1 MSAEDQG
8 YTDGGPNPYYIGD
21 CKYCALKAGMIDE
34 LEKCGEHRQG
44 IIEIQETHIAE
55 LAQQLAAL
63 KGNTIAK
70 LDIEASQ
77 LAARN
82 SRLEQQLAELRGL
95 LSLIRD
101 DLLMRSEDGVV
112 DLSDFIWRR
121 MDKALQE
128 SSDQHQLTTNKE
140 ST

>member
-55 LAQQLAAL
+55 L
-63 KGNTIAK
+63 
-70 LDIEASQ
+70 
-77 LAARN
+77 
-82 SRLEQQLAELRGL
+82 EQQLAELREAAKAEVDRQRHQCGVLRQELPPTTAALAAL
-95 LSLIRD
+95 LGER
-101 DLLMRSEDGVV
+101 E
-112 DLSDFIWRR
+112 
-121 MDKALQE
+121 
-128 SSDQHQLTTNKE
+128 
-140 ST
+140 